1 MGEQCSKGAHGVR
14 CFALAVRSLNVE
26 FHLNVVISN
35 VLHHCSE
42 YMKYDF
48 KHRQLVF
55 LMLLY
60 FISLSRYVFMS
71 ISF

>member
-1 MGEQCSKGAHGVR
+1 MWAQCSKGALVL
-14 CFALAVRSLNVE
+14 CFALLHCARALAVRSLNVE

-48 KHRQLVF
+48 EC
-55 LMLLY
+55 
-60 FISLSRYVFMS
+60 
-71 ISF
+71 